1 MADVKALEIYPVI
14 LRYINAVRQYF
25 EIDSVFLFGSYAAGS
40 ASSDSDIDLAI
51 VSSSFSKNRFD
62 DNVILGKLTWGIDT
76 RIEPIAFTPKEF
88 EEQFFAQEIKMK
100 GVKIPIN

>member
-1 MADVKALEIYPVI
+1 MADVKALEIYPII
-14 LRYINAVRQYF
+14 LRYINVVRQYF

-62 DNVILGKLTWGIDT
+62 DNVTLGKLTWGIDT
-76 RIEPIAFTPKEF
+76 RIEPIGFTPEEF
-88 EEQFFAQEIKMK
+88 QARFLAQEIKKK
-100 GVKIPIN
+100 GIEVPFN